1 MAVIQD
7 PEIPRVGGNTFYVW
21 KEIAPNLEDYFTRS
35 QTNGLINSA
44 TNPLSNRISALENKG
59 VSYGTLGGTT
69 SAFTV
74 SIDGVTLTHGTVIV
88 VYNAIG
94 NGASKDSTLNVNN
107 LGAKPIYYNASVGG
121 SYLRNKTVQILMYNT
136 AIVSTGCWQ
145 LVYSYDSNTT
155 TGTETNIEAGT
166 SDTKFAT
173 RISVVNYIEDLLGD
187 IPDRVES
194 LETGAVTID
203 SSYSTLS
210 ALQSALTTL
219 SPHKIYLIP
228 ASGNGTNNAYDE
240 YIVKNGALEKI
251 GTKELSLNGY
261 FKTADFKS
269 TLYNSVT
276 SIDCTTAHVGVDG
289 ATEDAI
295 NIKINFA
302 D

>member
-1 MAVIQD
+1 MAV
-7 PEIPRVGGNTFYVW
+7 PKEEEIPSLG
-21 KEIAPNLEDYFTRS
+21 EIQYIWTEITD
-35 QTNGLINSA
+35 LINNSK
-44 TNPLSNRISALENKG
+44 RINQ
-59 VSYGTLGGTT
+59 GTLGGTT

-74 SIDGVTLTHGTVIV
+74 SIEGVTLTHGTVIV
-88 VYNAIG
+88 VYNPVG
-94 NGASKDSTLNVNN
+94 NGASASATLNVNG
-107 LGAKPIYYNASVGG
+107 LGAKPIYYNASAGG
-121 SYLRNKTVQILMYNT
+121 TYLRNKTVQILMYNT

-155 TGTETNIEAGT
+155 TGTETNIVAGT

-173 RISVVNYIEDLLGD
+173 RISVINYIEDLLGD

-210 ALQSALTTL
+210 ALQSALSTL

-276 SIDCTTAHVGVDG
+276 SIDCTTAHAGVNG

>member
-35 QTNGLINSA
+35 QTNGLISSA

-136 AIVSTGCWQ
+136 AIVSTGCW
-145 LVYSYDSNTT
+145 
-155 TGTETNIEAGT
+155 
-166 SDTKFAT
+166 
-173 RISVVNYIEDLLGD
+173 
-187 IPDRVES
+187 
-194 LETGAVTID
+194 
-203 SSYSTLS
+203 
-210 ALQSALTTL
+210 
-219 SPHKIYLIP
+219 
-228 ASGNGTNNAYDE
+228 
-240 YIVKNGALEKI
+240 
-251 GTKELSLNGY
+251 
-261 FKTADFKS
+261 
-269 TLYNSVT
+269 
-276 SIDCTTAHVGVDG
+276 
-289 ATEDAI
+289 
-295 NIKINFA
+295 
-302 D
+302 